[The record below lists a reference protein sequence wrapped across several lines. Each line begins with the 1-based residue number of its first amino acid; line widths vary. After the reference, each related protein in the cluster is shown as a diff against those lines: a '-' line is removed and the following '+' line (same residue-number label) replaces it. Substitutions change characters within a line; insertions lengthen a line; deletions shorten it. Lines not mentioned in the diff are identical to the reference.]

1 MKKRFSDIF
10 FYHSFSYFRYWIHFY
25 FWDKIAIGKFCPLFF
40 LFMPSWFLHGSCIV
54 IALLLPSFR
63 KWQNGDRKREM
74 QYHMNQAKMA
84 AGQTRN
90 CKNATMP
97 LHYWLRPIERGQ
109 LGLRNFITCHFIY
122 IQYFRW
128 KFQPCPS
135 FYPHPNISDIFV
147 GDEMNIFWF
156 PLLFLCTSIIKQ
168 RAHTQLSIYIHLSNH

>member
-1 MKKRFSDIF
+1 MGWDPLSKLVFSSHVYIAFLNKTKNWRLCVCNVRCKTKDQVQHYCSCRIYASHIHIKQIHTYMKLSQCGLK
-10 FYHSFSYFRYWIHFY
+10 
-25 FWDKIAIGKFCPLFF
+25 
-40 LFMPSWFLHGSCIV
+40 
-54 IALLLPSFR
+54 
-63 KWQNGDRKREM
+63 
-74 QYHMNQAKMA
+74 
-84 AGQTRN
+84 
-90 CKNATMP
+90 
-97 LHYWLRPIERGQ
+97 PIERGQ